1 MNFDWTDE
9 EKEVK
14 KQVAAVFDQESL
26 QELERL
32 ESADPPELKGILK
45 SFLARLATTGYLRLG
60 VGPGASRDTL
70 KLMAGQ
76 EDLASSSSSLYLA
89 VEVSARMFGG
99 LLSGFG
105 PSKALEEILS
115 SATRGEI
122 IGGVAVTEPAEPQAK
137 NDLRTTAWTD
147 GNNWV
152 VSGQKDFV
160 TNGPVADFIAVV
172 AESDGRPVIAVVD
185 PSQEGMTIGPRLGTL
200 GYKGL
205 AVASV
210 ELRDARV
217 SKDMVIGPFDN
228 RSPLD
233 FLRLVE
239 DLVLTVASVG
249 LIKRTVF
256 AAKEYAQEHERSGKP
271 IFAHQEVRFKVA
283 EMLTLYQTAQ
293 LLAYRAGWTH
303 STSDPETA
311 VLIHCAKVFSSEAAE
326 KVAGMA
332 MQIFAG
338 QGYVTG
344 SIAEKAYRD
353 SKYAG
358 LAGTTCERARMA
370 IADDLLKRYP
380 A

>member
-14 KQVAAVFDQESL
+14 KRVAAVFDQEAL

-32 ESADPPELKGILK
+32 ESADLPELKGIFK
-45 SFLARLATTGYLRLG
+45 AFLARFGTAGYLSLG
-60 VGPGASRDTL
+60 VGPGAGHETL

-76 EDLASSSSSLYLA
+76 EDPATLSSSLYLGI
-89 VEVSARMFGG
+89 EVSARMFGG

-105 PSKALEEILS
+105 GSKALQEIVS
-115 SATRGEI
+115 SVTRGDI
-122 IGGVAVTEPAEPQAK
+122 IGGVAVTEPAEPQSRS
-137 NDLRTTAWTD
+137 DLRTAAWSE
-147 GNNWV
+147 GNDYV

-160 TNGPVADFIAVV
+160 TNGPIADFIAVA
-172 AESDGRPVIAVVD
+172 AESDGRLVIAVVD
-185 PSQEGMTIGPRLGTL
+185 TRQEGVIIGPRLGTL
-200 GYKGL
+200 GYHGL
-205 AVASV
+205 AVAPV
-210 ELRDARV
+210 ELHDVRV
-217 SKDMVIGPFDN
+217 SKDMVVGPFDN
-228 RSPLD
+228 RSPLE
-233 FLRLVE
+233 FLRLTE

-256 AAKEYAQEHERSGKP
+256 AAKEYAQKHERSGKP

-293 LLAYRAGWTH
+293 LLAYRSGWAY
-303 STSDPETA
+303 SMSDPETA
-311 VLIHCAKVFSSEAAE
+311 TLIHCAKVFSAEAAE
-326 KVAGMA
+326 KVANMA